1 MRATFPTRLTTRIA
15 GGAVVLGLAAAVIPT
30 LGSAQDRTGPAG
42 PWACEQEPFVSEPGP
57 ALDPTAVRLIA
68 GLLLSAQET
77 ALGIRS
83 DQMDAWRGYTTALI
97 ALLPSG
103 ERLGRWMQEKRRA
116 EAQAF
121 DLAQDMASAAIE
133 RAEKARA
140 LQEAISRLK
149 AALTPEQTSMAR
161 QMQENLVERIVRFLE
176 WRRSEAPG
184 MPL

>member
-1 MRATFPTRLTTRIA
+1 MSATFPTGLTTPIG
-15 GGAVVLGLAAAVIPT
+15 GGAALIGLAAAVMPT
-30 LGSAQDRTGPAG
+30 PGSAQDLTGPAG
-42 PWACEQEPFVSEPGP
+42 PWACQQEPFVSEPGP
-57 ALDPTAVRLIA
+57 AVDPTAVRLIA

-103 ERLGRWMQEKRRA
+103 ERLGRWADEKRRA

-121 DLAQDMASAAIE
+121 DLVQDMASAAIE
-133 RAEKARA
+133 RAENARA
-140 LQEAISRLK
+140 LQESVSRLK
-149 AALTPEQTSMAR
+149 AALTPEQMSMAK
-161 QMQENLVERIVRFLE
+161 QMQEALVERIVRFLQ

-184 MPL
+184 LPL

>member
-1 MRATFPTRLTTRIA
+1 MRATFPTRLTTRLA
-15 GGAVVLGLAAAVIPT
+15 GGAAILGLAAAMPT
-30 LGSAQDRTGPAG
+30 LSSALELTGPAG
-42 PWACEQEPFVSEPGP
+42 PWACEPEPFVSEPGP
-57 ALDPTAVRLIA
+57 AFDSTSVRLIA

-103 ERLGRWMQEKRRA
+103 ERLGRWTEEKHRA

-121 DLAQDMASAAIE
+121 DLAQDIAIAAIE

-140 LQEAISRLK
+140 LQDAVSTLK
-149 AALTPEQTSMAR
+149 TALTPEQMSMAK
-161 QMQENLVERIVRFLE
+161 QMQATLIERIVRFLE
-176 WRRSEAPG
+176 WRRGEAPR

>member
-15 GGAVVLGLAAAVIPT
+15 GGAAVLGLVAAAIPT
-30 LGSAQDRTGPAG
+30 LGSAQGLTGPTG
-42 PWACEQEPFVSEPGP
+42 PWACEQEPFATEPGP
-57 ALDPTAVRLIA
+57 AFDPIAARLIA

-77 ALGIRS
+77 ALGIRT
-83 DQMDAWRGYTTALI
+83 DQMDAWRSYTTALI

-103 ERLGRWMQEKRRA
+103 ERLGRWTDETKRA

-121 DLAQDMASAAIE
+121 DLAQDIAGAAIE

-140 LQEAISRLK
+140 LQDAVSRLK
-149 AALTPEQTSMAR
+149 TALTPEQMSLAK
-161 QMQENLVERIVRFLE
+161 QMQEKLVERIVHFLE
-176 WRRSEAPG
+176 WRRGEGPG

>member
-15 GGAVVLGLAAAVIPT
+15 GGAAVLGLAAAAIPT
-30 LGSAQDRTGPAG
+30 LGSAQDLTGPAG
-42 PWACEQEPFVSEPGP
+42 PWACEQEPFVNEPGP

-77 ALGIRS
+77 ALGIRT

-103 ERLGRWMQEKRRA
+103 DRLARWTDETKRA
-116 EAQAF
+116 DAQAF
-121 DLAQDMASAAIE
+121 DLAQDIAGAAIE
-133 RAEKARA
+133 RGERARA
-140 LQEAISRLK
+140 LQDAVSTLK
-149 AALTPEQTSMAR
+149 TALTPEQMSMAR
-161 QMQENLVERIVRFLE
+161 QMQTTLVERIVRFLE
-176 WRRSEAPG
+176 WRRSESPG

>member
-15 GGAVVLGLAAAVIPT
+15 GAAAVLGLVAAAIPT
-30 LGSAQDRTGPAG
+30 FGSAQELTAPTG

-57 ALDPTAVRLIA
+57 AFDPTAIRLVA

-103 ERLGRWMQEKRRA
+103 ERLERWTQEKQRA

-121 DLAQDMASAAIE
+121 DLAQDIAGAAIE

-140 LQEAISRLK
+140 LQDAVSTLK
-149 AALTPEQTSMAR
+149 AALTPEQMSMAK
-161 QMQENLVERIVRFLE
+161 QMQTTLVERIIRFLQ

>member
-30 LGSAQDRTGPAG
+30 LGSAQDLTGPAG
-42 PWACEQEPFVSEPGP
+42 PWACEDPFAAEPGP

-103 ERLGRWMQEKRRA
+103 ERLGRWSDEKRRA

-140 LQEAISRLK
+140 LQDAVSTLK
-149 AALTPEQTSMAR
+149 TALTPEQMSMAK
-161 QMQENLVERIVRFLE
+161 QMQTTLVERIVRFLE